1 MFSEIAGGRAALV
14 SIWLGDQYASDLAG
28 WGVDGT
34 RVLKKTHDERFS
46 IYFELKP

>member
-34 RVLKKTHDERFS
+34 RVLENPTMKDFQFT
-46 IYFELKP
+46 LN